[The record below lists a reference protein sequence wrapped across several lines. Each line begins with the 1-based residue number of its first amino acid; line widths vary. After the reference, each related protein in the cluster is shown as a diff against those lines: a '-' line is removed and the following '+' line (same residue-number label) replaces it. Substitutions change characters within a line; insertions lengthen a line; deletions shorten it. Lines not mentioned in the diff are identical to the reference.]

1 MISLLITIFLLLWTF
16 VQSDIDSQLPLNGTD
31 EAVLV
36 DHFKIFKDLIPNK
49 DDAAKLSI
57 IRDMINN
64 SLQDISTN
72 STELSSSINLD
83 HEPQNLSGE
92 IITSS
97 TEVVVPTMVNEALT
111 TITTIIPT
119 VITVPTKTIT
129 LAPKESY
136 HTIEITKTITE
147 TMSTAN
153 ETSPIPVP
161 PKTQTQSVQSDE
173 VKRAYKYLELIVREI
188 VASSL
193 TVQQVNQ
200 PITSIPGSTATD
212 KSTAKRRT
220 ITRTRTRTTK
230 AASDFSEATDRPATK
245 SSTQRVPSQPMTKSV
260 DQDVTKVAARTLAVS
275 KSSISIPIE
284 PKQTLNPSSRTVE
297 VAKTPI
303 EMSTSTETFNS
314 VTAEIPIEPTPLNTL
329 VALRDKVSTSTK
341 VKSQPLDISLTLNE
355 ETTQII
361 DPDAT
366 TVIPAINTPEI
377 ESNPSREHGNVRD
390 IMNLN
395 LASNK
400 VSVGPQFQNHLP
412 KPQPGVKYAKPKVPW
427 YFVPENG
434 NLNSNSQNEISNPK
448 DASSIVT
455 IPIIPTTLTIY
466 PIPTVVTL
474 PESLE
479 TMTSKN
485 SDPNPNLDELK
496 QQQDEDIIKYLK
508 RIYPQMKEMIEP
520 SLSTN
525 TMTDNTFTTIE
536 EIPELFTT
544 GLNINNQDNE
554 EYLYQYVIVDEPNG
568 ENNTSSQPN
577 NNPSLNDISLLQNT
591 KSVHSDPL
599 NIQHV
604 PKEINSPFK
613 TFKSEKELDDSYK
626 QQQSNK
632 PIRTLLLVR
641 KPDSFPTF
649 AHTTDEI
656 SSQRFKTKHN
666 RKNSTHQGF
675 DIHNFFNF
683 RSSGSRLNSHGC
695 FIIFIFLS
703 LI

>member
-1 MISLLITIFLLLWTF
+1 MIMISLLITVFLLFWTF
-16 VQSDIDSQLPLNGTD
+16 VQSDIDSQLPINGTN

-49 DDAAKLSI
+49 DDAAKLNI

-64 SLQDISTN
+64 SLQDISVN
-72 STELSSSINLD
+72 SSELSSSISLI
-83 HEPQNLSGE
+83 HEPQILSGE
-92 IITSS
+92 ITTSA

-129 LAPKESY
+129 LPPKESY
-136 HTIEITKTITE
+136 YTVEITKTITE
-147 TMSTAN
+147 TMTHAN
-153 ETSPIPVP
+153 ETSPTPSL

-193 TVQQVNQ
+193 TAQQVKP
-200 PITSIPGSTATD
+200 PITSIPESVATETSTV
-212 KSTAKRRT
+212 KRRT
-220 ITRTRTRTTK
+220 ITKTRTRTTK
-230 AASDFSEATDRPATK
+230 TGSDFYEATGNPGSNSGTK
-245 SSTQRVPSQPMTKSV
+245 KVTTQPTTKSV
-260 DQDVTKVAARTLAVS
+260 DQPVARTLAVS
-275 KSSISIPIE
+275 KSSNSTPFDS
-284 PKQTLNPSSRTVE
+284 KQTKTPSSRTVE
-297 VAKTPI
+297 VAKVST
-303 EMSTSTETFNS
+303 EMVNSPEIPTEPMPLNSQAVLGNKVTTSTVVEVKPS
-314 VTAEIPIEPTPLNTL
+314 
-329 VALRDKVSTSTK
+329 DTS
-341 VKSQPLDISLTLNE
+341 STLNE

-361 DPDAT
+361 NPDAT
-366 TVIPAINTPEI
+366 AVIPAINTPEI

-400 VSVGPQFQNHLP
+400 VSVGPQFQNHSP

-434 NLNSNSQNEISNPK
+434 EQDSNNQHEMSKSK
-448 DASSIVT
+448 DSSSTVT
-455 IPIIPTTLTIY
+455 IPIVPTTLTIY

-479 TMTSKN
+479 TTTSKN
-485 SDPNPNLDELK
+485 SDSGQNLDNFK
-496 QQQDEDIIKYLK
+496 QKQDEDFIKYLK

-525 TMTDNTFTTIE
+525 SIDDNIITTIE
-536 EIPELFTT
+536 EEPFTT
-544 GLNINNQDNE
+544 EVNINNQDNE
-554 EYLYQYVIVDEPNG
+554 EYLYQYVIVDESNG
-568 ENNTSSQPN
+568 ENNTISQPN
-577 NNPSLNDISLLQNT
+577 NNPSLNDMSLLQNT
-591 KSVHSDPL
+591 KSVHSDPFD
-599 NIQHV
+599 IQHV

-632 PIRTLLLVR
+632 PSRTLLLSR

-649 AHTTDEI
+649 AHTSDEI
-656 SSQRFKTKHN
+656 SSQRFKTKHQK
-666 RKNSTHQGF
+666 KNSTHQGF

-683 RSSGSRLNSHGC
+683 RSSGSRLKSHGC
-695 FIIFIFLS
+695 FIVFILLS